1 MDKLQLLRHT
11 NKDFSQAAALCFTE
25 TWLFESTLDNAL
37 QLAGFEHRAD
47 REAEAAGKSRGVLTR
62 SVFTARKPDYTNP
75 NWIRVGLAFGS
86 TIALWTLLFKQHDQ
100 DVQAYKTHHGIQ

>member
-1 MDKLQLLRHT
+1 MWAPRALLR
-11 NKDFSQAAALCFTE
+11 SPALGT
-25 TWLFESTLDNAL
+25 
-37 QLAGFEHRAD
+37 
-47 REAEAAGKSRGVLTR
+47 VLTR